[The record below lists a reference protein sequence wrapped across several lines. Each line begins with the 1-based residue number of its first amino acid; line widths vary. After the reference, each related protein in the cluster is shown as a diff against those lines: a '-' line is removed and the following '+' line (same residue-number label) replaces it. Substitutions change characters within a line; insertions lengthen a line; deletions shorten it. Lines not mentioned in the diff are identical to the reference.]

1 MKAAGLSVLLVEQN
15 VRFAR
20 DVADRH
26 HIVAHGR
33 VEQVL
38 TSAEL
43 AARESDLL
51 EYLGV

>member
-1 MKAAGLSVLLVEQN
+1 

-20 DVADRH
+20 EVADRH
-26 HIVAHGR
+26 HIVAQGR

-38 TSAEL
+38 GSADL

-51 EYLGV
+51 EFLGV